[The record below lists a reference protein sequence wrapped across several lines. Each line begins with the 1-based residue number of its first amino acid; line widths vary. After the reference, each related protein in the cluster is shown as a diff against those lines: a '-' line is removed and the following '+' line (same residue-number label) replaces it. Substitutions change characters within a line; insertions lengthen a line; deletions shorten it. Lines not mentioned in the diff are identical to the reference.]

1 VDAAEA
7 HHSGQAAYRD
17 RLLDLLDL
25 LDLGDLGD
33 LGDLDKRGKYARRQ
47 CVELCSRRRP

>member
-1 VDAAEA
+1 MDAAEA

-17 RLLDLLDL
+17 RLLDL